1 MQFNIT
7 RTLIVTTLMAMGATV
22 TQAATVTVTH
32 VDDIDDFG
40 GSRMIAD
47 LPGPN
52 GLVSMREA
60 VIAVNNTPG
69 DHRVEFAIPVD
80 PEDPSEIMLRIDG
93 SAFVVT
99 RDNTTIDFLSQ
110 AIFMGDPD
118 PDGPGL
124 GIRNTHPS
132 SVGQPAIIINAS
144 ESEVRGLGQTQFRQS
159 ISVQGGSANRFV
171 RNFTNSIE
179 LSSGSGS
186 TTGNVIGGIG
196 ADDGNEI
203 DSVSITCGANDNIV
217 IGNVIESIGIAG
229 SPFCADGTNFP
240 TGNRI
245 GGPTPAERNVI
256 NDFSGI
262 DGVGCPEGVGISIQW
277 ARQTTIE
284 GNYIG
289 LSSDGLVK
297 QNSGRTGINL
307 IESDDTVIQGNV
319 IAGIRRSG
327 VAGCADQLFGTAIFV
342 SAFSRPTDGLIIE
355 GNIIGLDANGEQ
367 SIATLEGIEIRPQPD
382 PIVNV
387 LINNNIISQT
397 DTFGTLLEGSA
408 VSAVEISENSISENG
423 ERGIIVSGGAN
434 GSPGIPDLQSGTS
447 SASGTT
453 VSGQLAEIP
462 NNQFRIE
469 VFANQQCDA
478 SGFGEGEVF
487 LGSFVVESDASGD
500 ASFNETVPG
509 VAPGEWVVTATATN
523 LSTNSTSEFSACQVV
538 EFDASAIFID
548 SFSQAAAPVN
558 CRGVPDNHD
567 PGQTACN
574 STVQLP
580 G

>member
-1 MQFNIT
+1 M
-7 RTLIVTTLMAMGATV
+7 
-22 TQAATVTVTH
+22 
-32 VDDIDDFG
+32 
-40 GSRMIAD
+40 
-47 LPGPN
+47 
-52 GLVSMREA
+52 
-60 VIAVNNTPG
+60 
-69 DHRVEFAIPVD
+69 
-80 PEDPSEIMLRIDG
+80 
-93 SAFVVT
+93 
-99 RDNTTIDFLSQ
+99 
-110 AIFMGDPD
+110 
-118 PDGPGL
+118 
-124 GIRNTHPS
+124 
-132 SVGQPAIIINAS
+132 
-144 ESEVRGLGQTQFRQS
+144 
-159 ISVQGGSANRFV
+159 
-171 RNFTNSIE
+171 
-179 LSSGSGS
+179 
-186 TTGNVIGGIG
+186 
-196 ADDGNEI
+196 
-203 DSVSITCGANDNIV
+203 
-217 IGNVIESIGIAG
+217 
-229 SPFCADGTNFP
+229 
-240 TGNRI
+240 
-245 GGPTPAERNVI
+245 
-256 NDFSGI
+256 
-262 DGVGCPEGVGISIQW
+262 
-277 ARQTTIE
+277 
-284 GNYIG
+284 
-289 LSSDGLVK
+289 
-297 QNSGRTGINL
+297 
-307 IESDDTVIQGNV
+307 
-319 IAGIRRSG
+319 
-327 VAGCADQLFGTAIFV
+327 
-342 SAFSRPTDGLIIE
+342 
-355 GNIIGLDANGEQ
+355 
-367 SIATLEGIEIRPQPD
+367 
-382 PIVNV
+382 
-387 LINNNIISQT
+387 INNNIISQT